1 MPADNTNERDPIQ
14 EAEVA
19 RVAAVEALKA
29 RLEVEE
35 EAERSRLRAE
45 GAKQAQLAAEEAAES
60 ARLAAKEAEQAQL
73 AAEEEAERVRLAG
86 EEALQDWRAKL
97 AAEATAPAKRP
108 RAPEVEA
115 AGRADLEEVL
125 DERIQDHATE
135 VDEAPEPKRQ
145 ASSARHLT
153 CVISYWREYRK
164 ATFYARA
171 FDNEGH
177 ELVVAESPQFR
188 ARGNGIPD
196 RTEQAVAAFEDLVAQ
211 LGNEGWEPIGRSD
224 TWFGQTFRRRVAAAA
239 EQPHE

>member
-1 MPADNTNERDPIQ
+1 MPPDNANELNPLQ
-14 EAEVA
+14 QAESA

-35 EAERSRLRAE
+35 DAERSKLRAHE
-45 GAKQAQLAAEEAAES
+45 ARQALIEAEEAAER
-60 ARLAAKEAEQAQL
+60 ARHAAKEAEQAQL
-73 AAEEEAERVRLAG
+73 AAEDEAERLRLAG
-86 EEALQDWRAKL
+86 EEALQDWRAAL
-97 AAEATAPAKRP
+97 AAEATAPTKNP

-115 AGRADLEEVL
+115 AGRADLQEVL
-125 DERIQDHATE
+125 EERVLDRPAEID
-135 VDEAPEPKRQ
+135 DAPDPERQ

-177 ELVVAESPQFR
+177 ELVVAESSQFR
-188 ARGNGIPD
+188 ARGNGMPD
-196 RTEQAVAAFEDLVAQ
+196 RTEQAVAAYEDLVAQ
-211 LGNEGWEPIGRSD
+211 LGAEGWEPIGRSD

-239 EQPHE
+239 EHAHE